1 MTFRRFLTDRGRNTE
16 LDFVRGLA
24 ILLVIGYHAL
34 SLPTSNRWFRGAEV
48 VLKTF
53 GWTGVDL
60 FFVLS
65 GFLVGGV
72 LLSEYRKT
80 QQLDVTRFIIRRG
93 LKIWP
98 PYYFYILFQVIV
110 HRHPLKSY
118 LLANLLHV
126 QNYVGSSL
134 EHTWTLSLEEHF
146 YLLLSLT
153 VGWMVLR
160 RWPAGKMIKTFAIAL
175 GVVFAVRCLTW
186 FLGFREMVER
196 STHTRIDSLLC
207 GVILAALLQFY
218 PDYFERLTRRKTV
231 LLLVAGCA
239 VAFIALVHDRKAAIM
254 GTIGF
259 TVMYLGYAAFM
270 LLMYRHSGALRDL
283 VVYKVVAK
291 IGVYSYGIYLWHLAV
306 RDSCAHF
313 AQRFDPAFQWPV
325 AMLCQYATAIV
336 LGTALTLLIEWP
348 SLRIRD
354 KLFPAKDSL
363 HSLIALQRD
372 PSVLTET
379 DQTRTRT
386 LPPLGEVAAVYR
398 TSH

>member
-1 MTFRRFLTDRGRNTE
+1 M
-16 LDFVRGLA
+16 RGLA
-24 ILLVIGYHAL
+24 ILLVIGHHAGGV
-34 SLPTSNRWFRGAEV
+34 SPSNRWFRGAEV

-80 QQLDVTRFIIRRG
+80 QQVDVLRFIIRRG

-110 HRHPLKSY
+110 HRHPIQSY

-146 YLLLSLT
+146 YLLLSVT
-153 VGWMVLR
+153 VGWMALR
-160 RWPAGKMIKTFAIAL
+160 RWSARSMAKTFAIAL
-175 GVVFAVRCLTW
+175 CVVFVIRCLTW
-186 FLGFREMVER
+186 FLGFHQMVEK

-207 GVILAALLQFY
+207 GVMLAIFLQFY
-218 PDYFERLTRRKTV
+218 PDQFERFTRRKAV
-231 LLLVAGCA
+231 LLVIASCT
-239 VAFIALVHDRKAAIM
+239 VAFIAVVHDRNAAIM

-259 TVMYLGYAAFM
+259 TVIYLGYAAFM
-270 LLMYRHSGALRDL
+270 LFMFRHSGALRDL
-283 VVYKVVAK
+283 IVYRVVAS

-306 RDSCAHF
+306 RESCIRFAHLF
-313 AQRFDPAFQWPV
+313 GPALQWPV
-325 AMLCQYATAIV
+325 AMSCQYVSAIM
-336 LGTALTLLIEWP
+336 LGTGLTLLIEWP

-354 KLFPAKDSL
+354 RLFPAKANL
-363 HSLIALQRD
+363 HSLADSQGD
-372 PSVLTET
+372 PSVGSET
-379 DQTRTRT
+379 AETRTRA
-386 LPPLGEVAAVYR
+386 LPQLGEAAA
-398 TSH
+398 TN